1 MGAITIERQQERR
14 DFFFKASFYVW
25 CFFVCS
31 FVGWI
36 YECIWKSILNE
47 AFTNPGFLKG
57 FYLPI
62 YGFGGLILIFSLKS
76 LLTKTMKV
84 GRLNVRPIVV
94 FLLIMLIVSVVEYI
108 ASVVLEL
115 IYDKRWWDYSNADK
129 LHINGRV
136 SLRNSSI
143 LASLGF
149 VFVYIVFPFLKK
161 MCRKIHPTVMKIVAV
176 IIAVIMGI
184 DFIISC

>member
-1 MGAITIERQQERR
+1 
-14 DFFFKASFYVW
+14 
-25 CFFVCS
+25 
-31 FVGWI
+31 
-36 YECIWKSILNE
+36 
-47 AFTNPGFLKG
+47 
-57 FYLPI
+57 
-62 YGFGGLILIFSLKS
+62 
-76 LLTKTMKV
+76 MKV

>member
-1 MGAITIERQQERR
+1 MSEDLKLKKDKLLQIS
-14 DFFFKASFYVW
+14 FFVW

-31 FVGWI
+31 FVGWV
-36 YECIWKSILNE
+36 YECIWKSILNDG
-47 AFTNPGFLKG
+47 FTNPGFLRG

-62 YGFGGLILIFSLKS
+62 YGFGGLILIFFLKK
-76 LLTKTMKV
+76 LLGKEMKI
-84 GRLNVRPIVV
+84 GKISVRPVV
-94 FLLIMLIVSVVEYI
+94 MFLLIMLIVSTVEYI

-136 SLRNSSI
+136 SLRNSAI

-149 VFVYIVFPFLKK
+149 VFVYIVFPLMKK
-161 MCRKIHPTVMKIVAV
+161 MCKKINPVVLKGVAGLILIV
-176 IIAVIMGI
+176 MGI

>member
-1 MGAITIERQQERR
+1 MKLNTKDKVLQL
-14 DFFFKASFYVW
+14 SFYVW
-25 CFFVCS
+25 CFFICS

-36 YECIWKSILNE
+36 YECIWKSIINE

-76 LLTKTMKV
+76 LLGKEMKL
-84 GRLNVRPIVV
+84 GRISIRPLVI
-94 FLLIMLIVSVVEYI
+94 FLLIMFIVSAVEYI

-115 IYDKRWWDYSNADK
+115 IYDKRWWDYSKADK

-136 SLRNSSI
+136 SLRNSAI

-149 VFVYIVFPFLKK
+149 LFVYIVFPVMKK
-161 MCRKIHPTVMKIVAV
+161 MCKKINPVIMKVVAGVIVIV
-176 IIAVIMGI
+176 MGI